1 MKDKII
7 SLIEENRIST
17 TEVADI
23 LGKTGAIPNV
33 SPLTK
38 GLFCAGEVAFI
49 YAVNNSNW
57 EVHKQIQDRDLRDK
71 IVYVHGINCDRAIF
85 GDLVSKYIL
94 LYKKAKA
101 IVVNG
106 CLRDAHKLIKEKYPI
121 WCTGVSPIGCFNT
134 LNSDDLLPKAL
145 IDLKERYD
153 GSIMVCDD
161 SGVVLIPKEVT
172 NNELIEKLYF
182 IENQEDIW
190 YYCMD
195 TLKMSTFQIVCEK
208 LYMKDNSLLNDQQ
221 REQLIKYGEK

>member
-23 LGKTGAIPNV
+23 LGKNGAIPNIF
-33 SPLTK
+33 PLTK
-38 GLFCAGEVAFI
+38 GLFYAGEVVLI

-57 EVHKQIQDRDLRDK
+57 EVHKQIQDYDLRDK

-106 CLRDAHKLIKEKYPI
+106 KLRDAHKLIKEKYPI
-121 WCTGVSPIGCFNT
+121 WCTGITPIGCFNT
-134 LNSDDLLPKAL
+134 PSSDTLPPQARLEL
-145 IDLKERYD
+145 IEEYN

-161 SGVVLIPKEVT
+161 SGVVLIPKEVI
-172 NNELIEKLYF
+172 NKELIEKLNY

-208 LYMKDNSLLNDQQ
+208 QYMKNNSLLNGEQ
-221 REQLIKYGEK
+221 RERLIKYSEK